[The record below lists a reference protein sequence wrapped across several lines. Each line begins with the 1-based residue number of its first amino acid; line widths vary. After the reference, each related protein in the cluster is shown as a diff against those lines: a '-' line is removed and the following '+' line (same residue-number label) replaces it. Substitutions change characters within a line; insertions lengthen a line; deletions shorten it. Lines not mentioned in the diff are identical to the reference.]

1 MNFVHLHT
9 HSEYSLLDGCCRI
22 EQLIDRVKESGQK
35 AIALTDHGVM
45 YGAVEFYKAAVKK
58 GIKPIIGCEV
68 YVAPRSRKD
77 KIKGQDQEYSHL
89 ILLCE
94 NNTGYQNLIKMVSLS
109 FTEGFYTKP
118 RIDNELLEKYHEGLI
133 ACSACLAGKVPKALL
148 KGDYEEAEKTALY
161 FKNIFGENNYFLEL
175 QDHGLAEQKRINP
188 MIVKLSKNTG
198 VGLVATNDVH
208 YLKKEDSFIQK
219 VLLCIQTNSKIND
232 KMPLDFKTEEF
243 YLKSAEQMSEL
254 FKDTPEALEN
264 TVKIADRCNV
274 TFEFGKIKL
283 PFFDTGG
290 IDHFAFFKRKCIEG
304 MNRIYGENPDKKV
317 TDRLDYELSVINKMG
332 YVDYYLIVWDFVNY
346 AKSKGIPVGPGRGSG
361 AGSLAAYCIG
371 ITGIDPIKYN
381 LLFERFLNPE
391 RVSMPDFD
399 IDFCYV
405 RRQEVIDYVIRKYG
419 EDRVAQ
425 IVTFGTMAARAAVRD
440 VGRALDIPYALCDKT
455 AKLIPQTPTMTI
467 DHALEISRELK
478 ELYLNDE
485 RVKELI
491 DTAKKLEGMPRHA
504 STHAAGVV
512 ISDRAVSEYV
522 PLSVNDG
529 AIVTQYTMTAL
540 EELGLLKMDFLG
552 LRNLTVISDTQKFIR
567 EKHPDFDIEKIP
579 LDDKPTLEMMGEGM
593 TDGVF
598 QFESEGM
605 KNCLRKMKPDSI
617 EDLIAIISLYR
628 PGPMESIPK
637 YIHNRKNPQD
647 IRYDTPLLKP
657 ILNVTYGCIVYQ
669 EQVMQIFRSLAGY
682 SLARADI
689 VRRAMAKKKQAV
701 MQKERNSFIFGEK
714 DENGNTVIKGAVNS
728 GVSEKAAE
736 KIFDDM
742 SSFSSYAFN
751 KSHAAAYALLAY
763 QTAYLKAN
771 YKKEYFAALLS
782 SVIDN
787 SSKIALYIAECKR
800 LGVKVLPPDVNESS
814 LDFSVTESGI
824 RFGLSAVKN
833 LGSAVI
839 EKIISERNADGNYTS
854 MYDLCIRNF
863 SREFNRK
870 ALESFIKCG
879 ALDHLE
885 KNRKTML
892 YNMDKIIGIAEEEK
906 KYKSADQF
914 DLFSS
919 EEKVKV
925 TLNEVDE
932 LEKTQLLKMEKESTG
947 LYLSGHP
954 LDGYKSFIKS
964 GGFTQIKDIFSFERS
979 DGLRIRTIAV
989 IDKLRIRELKN
1000 GNIMLSLI
1008 LEDTTGRIDATAF
1021 SGVYY
1026 KYKDMLF
1033 EDNSLIIS
1041 GKISE
1046 RDDRDPEIIIES
1058 VGLLGE
1064 ISSIKNNKNSVKSGL
1079 YLRVKSKN
1087 CPEIADIK
1095 SILLKNHGKFD
1106 VILYCLDTKKKLF
1119 GGEKLKFNGD
1129 INATDRLKQLIGE
1142 ENVKFIAENE
1152 N

>member
-1 MNFVHLHT
+1 MDFVHLHT

-35 AIALTDHGVM
+35 AVALTDHGVM
-45 YGAVEFYKAAVKK
+45 YGAIEFYKAAIKK
-58 GIKPIIGCEV
+58 GVKPIIGCEV

-161 FKNIFGENNYFLEL
+161 FKNIFGDDNYFLEL

-198 VGLVATNDVH
+198 VCLVATNDVH

-232 KMPLDFKTEEF
+232 KMPLDFKTDEF

-283 PFFDTGG
+283 PFFYTGG
-290 IDHFAFFKRKCIEG
+290 VDHFAFFKRKCLEG
-304 MNRIYGENPDKKV
+304 MNKIYGENPDKKV
-317 TDRLDYELSVINKMG
+317 TDRLNYELSVINKMG

-346 AKSKGIPVGPGRGSG
+346 AKNNGIPVGPGRGSG

-440 VGRALDIPYALCDKT
+440 VGRALDIPYAICDKT
-455 AKLIPQTPTMTI
+455 AKLIPQAPTMTI

-485 RVKELI
+485 RVKKLI

-552 LRNLTVISDTQKFIR
+552 LRNLTVISDTQKFIK
-567 EKHPDFDIEKIP
+567 EKHPEFDIEKIS

-628 PGPMESIPK
+628 PGPMDSIPK

-647 IRYDTPLLKP
+647 IKYDTPLLKP

-689 VRRAMAKKKQAV
+689 VRRAMAKKKQTV
-701 MQKERNSFIFGEK
+701 MLKERNSFIFGEK
-714 DENGNTVIKGAVNS
+714 DENGNTVIKGAVNN

-736 KIFDDM
+736 KIFDEM

-751 KSHAAAYALLAY
+751 KSHAAAYAVLAY

-771 YKKEYFAALLS
+771 YKIEYFAALLS

-787 SSKIALYIAECKR
+787 SSKISLYIAECKR
-800 LGVKVLPPDVNESS
+800 LGVKVLPPDVNESF

-839 EKIISERNADGNYTS
+839 EKIISERSADGNYTS

-870 ALESFIKCG
+870 ALESLIKCG

-906 KYKSADQF
+906 RYKSADQF
-914 DLFSS
+914 DLFSL
-919 EEKVKV
+919 EEKVNV
-925 TLNEVDE
+925 TLNEVEE
-932 LEKTQLLKMEKESTG
+932 LEKTQLLKMEKEATG

-954 LDGYKSFIKS
+954 LDGYESFIKS

-979 DGLRIRTIAV
+979 DGKKIRIIAV

-1033 EDNSLIIS
+1033 EDNSLMIS

-1046 RDDRDPEIIIES
+1046 RDDRDSEIIIES
-1058 VGLLGE
+1058 VGPLGE
-1064 ISSIKNNKNSVKSGL
+1064 ISSIKSNKNSVKSGL

-1095 SILLKNHGKFD
+1095 SILLKNHGNFS

-1129 INATDRLKQLIGE
+1129 INAIDRIKQLIGE